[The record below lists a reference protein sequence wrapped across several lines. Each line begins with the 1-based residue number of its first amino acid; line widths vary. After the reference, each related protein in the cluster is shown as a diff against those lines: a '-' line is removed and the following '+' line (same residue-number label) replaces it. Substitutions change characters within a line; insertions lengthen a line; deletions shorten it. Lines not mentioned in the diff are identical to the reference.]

1 MVIASYDYSLLKM
14 HASILDTRWRSLNW
28 TMVSLGGSSGGAS
41 NGPGL
46 EKERNGAN
54 PSGRSEDDDG
64 QETEGH
70 GHFGSTLY

>member
-1 MVIASYDYSLLKM
+1 
-14 HASILDTRWRSLNW
+14 LNW